1 MRKIEAIIIGVFLGA
16 VPPLFCLLAIFIFWF
31 FTGLFT
37 DESVPY
43 FAVAA
48 LGAGVIIDIVFL
60 KRWVRRAY
68 QLNNKVLAAIY
79 IFYSVG
85 VLGFCMGVPILN
97 PVLGT
102 VAGVYIAR
110 KMQLIGAS
118 EEEKEQQFKKTAFFC
133 AAVMVPMCC
142 LITLWAIAGEMIGS
156 RFETPIFSFTFTVP
170 VFFGVV
176 FTGGS
181 ALVLL
186 KYWLTSKSAKV
197 AFKVFRFFAAHR
209 V

>member
-16 VPPLFCLLAIFIFWF
+16 VPLLFCLFVLVITAF
-31 FTGLFT
+31 FTGLLT
-37 DESVPY
+37 DESGPY
-43 FAVAA
+43 LGLAA
-48 LGAGVIIDIVFL
+48 LVTGVIINIVFL

-79 IFYSVG
+79 IFYSIG
-85 VLGFCMGVPILN
+85 VLGFCMGLPILN
-97 PVLGT
+97 LALGI

-110 KMQLIGAS
+110 KMQLIEAS
-118 EEEKEQQFKKTAFFC
+118 EEEKEQEFRKTAFFC

-181 ALVLL
+181 ALVLF

-197 AFKVFRFFAAHR
+197 AFKVFRFFAAR
-209 V
+209 KV